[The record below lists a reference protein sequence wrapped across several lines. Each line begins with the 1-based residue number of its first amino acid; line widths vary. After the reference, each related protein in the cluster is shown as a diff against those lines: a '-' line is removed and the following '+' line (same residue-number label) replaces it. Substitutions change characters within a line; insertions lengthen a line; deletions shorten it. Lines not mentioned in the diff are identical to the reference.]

1 MLFAGVAQGA
11 LGFGFPAISTPVLML
26 MVDVKTAIIL
36 NLLPNFV
43 VNLISMLRGGNY
55 RASLGR
61 YWPVAAW
68 ALLGAFLGACFL
80 IVAPQEPIRI
90 LLALAIIAY
99 LNQHRLAHLDWSWLA
114 RRRRLSAMI
123 FGVAGGFFSGTVN
136 QSLPPLLIY
145 FTLLGLETVV
155 MTQILNLCFIG
166 GKTMQAA
173 TLAGAGQ
180 IRMSDALAN
189 VPLTIV
195 SMAGLWL
202 GIRVQRHVKPD
213 VYKRVLRYILF
224 VLAIALLWQGSAW
237 FLPSAHAATTEAEE
251 SQKQWA
257 QSPYGAMMTR
267 ILPRSI
273 EPNELPDAS
282 SAGARVMARYC
293 VQCHYLPNPRMHT
306 RERWTSVVDRMVW
319 RMRGNGNMGAVMKD
333 MMARVQAPGD
343 DEVHTLKRYLDANA
357 QKPIDPSHPAL
368 KTAAGE
374 MFSIACSQCHAAPDP
389 QRHTAREWPGVVARM
404 KRHMAWA
411 NTITGAPELRTT
423 PELNTDAIVRMLQQ
437 YARR

>member
-36 NLLPNFV
+36 NLLPNFA
-43 VNLISMLRGGNY
+43 VNLISILRGGNY
-55 RASLGR
+55 RASIGR

-80 IVAPQEPIRI
+80 ILAPQEPIRI

-166 GKTMQAA
+166 GKVVQAA

-180 IRMSDALAN
+180 IRVSAALAN
-189 VPLTIV
+189 VPLTLV
-195 SMAGLWL
+195 SILGVWL
-202 GIRVQRHVKPD
+202 GVRVQRRVSPD
-213 VYKRVLRYILF
+213 VYKRVLRYVLL

-237 FLPSAHAATTEAEE
+237 LLPSAHAATTEAEE
-251 SQKQWA
+251 AQKQWA
-257 QSPYGAMMTR
+257 QSPYGPMMTR
-267 ILPRSI
+267 ILPRSV
-273 EPNELPDAS
+273 EPDDLPESS
-282 SAGARVMARYC
+282 SAGAQVMARYC
-293 VQCHYLPNPRMHT
+293 VQCHYLPSPQMHT
-306 RERWTSVVDRMVW
+306 RERWQSVVDRMVW

-333 MMARVQAPGD
+333 MMARVKAPTS
-343 DEVHTLKRYLDANA
+343 DEVRTLKRYLDANA
-357 QKPIDPSHPAL
+357 QKPIDPAHPAL
-368 KTAAGE
+368 KTPAGE
-374 MFSIACSQCHAAPDP
+374 VFSIACSQCHAAPDP
-389 QRHTAREWPGVVARM
+389 QRHTAREWPGVVERM

-411 NTITGAPELRTT
+411 NTVTGVPELRTSPVLDT
-423 PELNTDAIVRMLQQ
+423 EAIVRMLQQ